1 MGTLTH
7 GGGKS
12 DSECTR
18 RWAVP
23 KGPAYGLDVGLDRGA
38 SDGPGASGLDH
49 REDGWSCHSLRRGG
63 LRRGLVGAADPTVLT
78 PCPCPAVSWPCWQE
92 RQAGNSSSPAPPHTP
107 EQLSIS
113 DPCPLHLEVGG
124 GPCAPSGPR
133 APQGGF
139 ISVVPRGNLR
149 HWPLSLSS
157 QCPRLL
163 GPPPQKLLTLQFFF
177 FFFGFFFFFL
187 AFFGPHPRHL
197 EGPRLGGGSEL

>member
-1 MGTLTH
+1 MSKQGRWGAGVGVGAPLRGLWKVMGTLTH

-38 SDGPGASGLDH
+38 SDGPGASGLEH

-124 GPCAPSGPR
+124 RDVCSIRSQSSP
-133 APQGGF
+133 GGF
-139 ISVVPRGNLR
+139 HLC
-149 HWPLSLSS
+149 
-157 QCPRLL
+157 CPQR
-163 GPPPQKLLTLQFFF
+163 
-177 FFFGFFFFFL
+177 
-187 AFFGPHPRHL
+187 
-197 EGPRLGGGSEL
+197 